1 MLLAAGYR
9 DVGVLDG
16 GLGAWEADGRPL
28 SYDAV
33 PTATLYDGP

>member
-9 DVGVLDG
+9 DVGIVAG
-16 GLGAWEADGRPL
+16 GLGAWEAAGQPL
-28 SYDAV
+28 EYGPA